1 MLARRSSGLRVGLVF
16 AGLMVA
22 IPLAAKLANR
32 FGWAETGDFA
42 ERSLLALIGAFI
54 MTTGNTIP
62 KRLVPRACLD
72 AGAAEVQGFLRLAGW
87 TWVLAGLAF
96 ALACLF
102 LPRDAATTATFVIMP
117 AAILL
122 VLIAWLRLRASV
134 TPAR

>member
-1 MLARRSSGLRVGLVF
+1 MLARQDNGLRTGLVI
-16 AGLMVA
+16 AALMVA

-32 FGWAETGDFA
+32 FGWADTGDLA

-62 KRLVPRACLD
+62 KRLVPAACLD

-102 LPRDAATTATFVIMP
+102 LPRNAATAATFIIMP
-117 AAILL
+117 AAIAL
-122 VLIAWLRLRASV
+122 VLIAWLRLRAAA